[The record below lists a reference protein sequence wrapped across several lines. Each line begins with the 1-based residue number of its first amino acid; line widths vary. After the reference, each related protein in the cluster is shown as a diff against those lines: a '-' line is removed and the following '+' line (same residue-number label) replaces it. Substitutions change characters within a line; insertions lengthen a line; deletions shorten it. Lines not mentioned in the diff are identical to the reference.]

1 VQSSTEAS
9 ADTEPAP
16 CGTIPSFAQAYSL
29 NVTVV
34 PHASGAVNY
43 ISMWPA
49 GGTQPYVSTV
59 DDTQGLI
66 VSNAAIVP
74 AGTPMGGI
82 SVFNYGPATTDVIID
97 MNGFFAAPTDL
108 NFNTAIGAGTL
119 ASNTTGSYNTAS
131 GGNALASNTTGS
143 ENTASGAGALYS
155 NTTGGNNTAVG
166 GNALASNTTGSF
178 NTATGAAA
186 LASNTTGMYNTG
198 SGFSALATNTTGF
211 GNTASGAGALEKN
224 TTGNG
229 NTASGAGALE
239 GNTIGNQ
246 NAASGYQAL
255 QVNTTGNENTA
266 SGVQS
271 LWSNTTGAS
280 NTATGFQALVI
291 NTTGI
296 SNTAI
301 GALALESNTTGGD
314 NIAIGNYAATNVSG
328 GNSHNID
335 IGSQGASG
343 DGAGSNNGVIR
354 IGTPGTQ
361 TSAYIAGIYGGSP
374 ATPNLPVCVDASGTL
389 GTATC
394 TATPSSR
401 RFKDHISD
409 MGDTSSKLFEL
420 RPVTFLY
427 KPEYDDGSHAL
438 QYGLI
443 AEEVAKLYPAMVGYD
458 KDGQPSSIKYQS
470 LAPMLLNELQKQH
483 REIEEQRETIR
494 LQNDRITQQESR
506 LAAVEAQLSDVV
518 PGNAARTP
526 SANAPP
532 SATADQEER

>member
-1 VQSSTEAS
+1 MIDSKYSARSLFLLVLILLALQAANGQNTRQAAVPLKNWAAPLFWQPSQTERETPARPTPQLQFSATQVSTSALTFIAITPCRLVDTRGGVFNGISPFSGPSIAPMTTVTFPVQSSTEAS

-29 NVTVV
+29 NLTVV
-34 PHASGAVNY
+34 PHASGAVDY

-314 NIAIGNYAATNVSG
+314 NIAIRELCGY
-328 GNSHNID
+328 H
-335 IGSQGASG
+335 
-343 DGAGSNNGVIR
+343 R
-354 IGTPGTQ
+354 
-361 TSAYIAGIYGGSP
+361 
-374 ATPNLPVCVDASGTL
+374 L
-389 GTATC
+389 GW
-394 TATPSSR
+394 
-401 RFKDHISD
+401 
-409 MGDTSSKLFEL
+409 
-420 RPVTFLY
+420 
-427 KPEYDDGSHAL
+427 
-438 QYGLI
+438 Q
-443 AEEVAKLYPAMVGYD
+443 
-458 KDGQPSSIKYQS
+458 QP
-470 LAPMLLNELQKQH
+470 QH
-483 REIEEQRETIR
+483 
-494 LQNDRITQQESR
+494 
-506 LAAVEAQLSDVV
+506 
-518 PGNAARTP
+518 
-526 SANAPP
+526 
-532 SATADQEER
+532 